1 MTETKT
7 QWALIVLLYLSGL
20 LAAWQFAKIAL
31 SLAALDQVYPDSPTA
46 LLVSGVSV
54 AGIVFGATAGVII
67 ARFGPRRAL
76 LVALLAAAALT
87 AGQAAL
93 PPYPLMMALRVFE
106 GAAHLVIVVAAP
118 TLMAASAVGRDVPVA
133 MGLWGTFF
141 GVGFATAALV
151 FPVFG
156 SVPGILYAN
165 AAGFL
170 ILAAALWPILPRTG
184 RETSVRQSFLAR
196 HIAIYRNPRL
206 FAPAAA
212 FFTHTIVFLGMLT
225 FLPSVLGPWVG
236 PILPLVALVGTFG
249 AGILARYMPPRTILL
264 AAFLVSS
271 VGMLLA
277 IVLPETARAVTVLA
291 MFGAVGLVPG
301 AALAAV
307 PGLNEKTADQALANG
322 AIAQLGNVGTAT
334 SVPLVAW
341 ATTFGYPGIATV
353 YAGIS
358 LSGLLAFWLIHR
370 KIAEPA

>member
-1 MTETKT
+1 MTDTKT
-7 QWALIVLLYLSGL
+7 RWGLILLLYAAGL

-31 SLAALDQVYPDSPTA
+31 TLTALADAYPDRPVA

-67 ARFGPRRAL
+67 ARIGPRRAL
-76 LVALLAAAALT
+76 LIALLAAAALT

-93 PPYPLMMALRVFE
+93 PAYPLMMALRVLE
-106 GAAHLVIVVAAP
+106 GAAHLIVVVAAP

-141 GVGFATAALV
+141 GVGFATAALF

-156 SVPGILYAN
+156 SVPGILMAN
-165 AAGFL
+165 AAAFL
-170 ILAAALWPILPRTG
+170 ILAAALWPILPRTE

-206 FAPAAA
+206 VAPAAG
-212 FFTHTIVFLGMLT
+212 FFAHTIVFLGMLT
-225 FLPSVLGPWVG
+225 FLPSVLGSWVG

-277 IVLPETARAVTVLA
+277 TVLPEMARAVTVLA

-301 AALAAV
+301 AALALV

-322 AIAQLGNVGTAT
+322 AIAQLGNVGTAA

-341 ATTFGYPGIATV
+341 ATTYDFPGIAAV
-353 YAGIS
+353 YAAIS
-358 LSGLLAFWLIHR
+358 LLGLLAVWLIHR